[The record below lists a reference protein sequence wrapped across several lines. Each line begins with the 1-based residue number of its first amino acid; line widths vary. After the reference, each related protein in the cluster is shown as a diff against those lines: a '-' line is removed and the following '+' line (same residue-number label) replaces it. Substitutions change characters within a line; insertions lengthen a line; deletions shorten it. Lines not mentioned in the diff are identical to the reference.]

1 LSLAKA
7 LVNSLKFSLT
17 GDNRNVTRKI
27 TQALAILALLFVAA
41 IASILL
47 VVALASP
54 RLPEVKALADYR
66 PKVPLRVMTADGVL
80 IGEFGEE
87 RRSVIRAEQAPADLV
102 NAILA
107 AEDERFFEHVGIDPW
122 GILRSATTNLL
133 TASKA
138 QGASTITMQV
148 ARNFYLSKEKTFTRK
163 LFEVLLAIEIE
174 RKLSKNQILELYLN
188 QIFLGRRAYGF
199 AAASQIYFN
208 KPVQRV
214 SLAEAAMLAGLPK
227 APSAFN
233 PVVNPRR
240 AKVRQEYVL
249 GRMLKLGMITEAE
262 FRRAILENLKVVG
275 RSDDYAVNAAYL
287 AEMVRIQ
294 IYNQFR
300 EEAYNRG
307 LTVFTTV
314 RSHEQ
319 KAAYDA
325 VRSGLINFDRKL
337 GWRGPEARIELPP
350 EAEARQDAIDDVIS
364 DKPDSDRLFTGVV
377 IEVAKDKVV
386 VSRSQ
391 GRQFNITGNGL
402 QFARKGLEANAPQNL
417 RLRPGAVVRIGLM
430 DSGEWEITQLP
441 EVEGAFVA
449 LQSDTGA
456 VRALVGGFDFRRSE
470 FNNVTQAYR
479 QPGSTLKPFVYGAAL
494 EKGFSPATLINDA
507 PVSFDPGETG
517 GESWEPKNYDDKYE
531 GTLTM
536 RQALAKSKNMVSIR
550 ILHRIGPR
558 FGQSYLSRFGFE
570 AERNPPYLTLALG
583 AGGVTPLQMATGYA
597 AFANGGFRVTPYF
610 IDRVIDESGNLL
622 SQTEP
627 ARAEREAPRI
637 IEPEDVFILNS
648 MLQDVIRVGTGRRAL
663 SLGRADLAG
672 KTGTTN
678 DAQDAWFAG
687 YQRNMVA
694 LAWVGYDQPR
704 SLGERETGGGLAL
717 PIWIDFMQE
726 ALKKVPVSTPEM
738 PAGVM
743 RINGEVYTARSAPG
757 VGVSSLGLEDPVTIE
772 ELLLQKGQAGQ
783 TGN

>member
-1 LSLAKA
+1 LQL
-7 LVNSLKFSLT
+7 SLT
-17 GDNRNVTRKI
+17 GDNRNVTQKI
-27 TQALAILALLFVAA
+27 TQALAIFALLFVAA

-87 RRSVIRAEQAPADLV
+87 RRSVIRAEQAPGVLV

-148 ARNFYLSKEKTFTRK
+148 ARNFYLSTEKTFTRK

-262 FRRAILENLKVVG
+262 FRRAILENLKVMG
-275 RSDDYAVNAAYL
+275 RADDYAVNAAYL

-314 RSHEQ
+314 RSYEQ
-319 KAAYDA
+319 RAAYDA
-325 VRSGLINFDRKL
+325 LRSGLLNFDRKL

-350 EAEARQDAIDDVIS
+350 DAEARQDAVDDVIN
-364 DKPDSDRLFTGVV
+364 DKPDSDRLFTAVV
-377 IEVAKDKVV
+377 TEVAKDKVV

-402 QFARKGLEANAPQNL
+402 QFARKGLETDAPQNL

-449 LQSDTGA
+449 LQADTGA
-456 VRALVGGFDFRRSE
+456 VRALVGGFDFQRSE

-517 GESWEPKNYDDKYE
+517 GEPWEPKNYDDKYE
-531 GTLTM
+531 GVLTM

-550 ILHRIGPR
+550 ILNRIGPR

-583 AGGVTPLQMATGYA
+583 AGGVTPMQMATGYA
-597 AFANGGFRVTPYF
+597 AIANGGFRVTPYF

-637 IEPEDVFILNS
+637 IEPQDVFILNS
-648 MLQDVIRVGTGRRAL
+648 MLQDVIRVGTGRKAL

-678 DAQDAWFAG
+678 NAQDAWFAG
-687 YQRNMVA
+687 YQRNMAA

-738 PAGVM
+738 PASVL
-743 RINGEVYTARSAPG
+743 RINGEFYTASSAPG
-757 VGVSSLGLEDPVTIE
+757 VGVSSLGLEDPVTME
-772 ELLLQKGQAGQ
+772 ELLFQKGQTGQ

>member
-1 LSLAKA
+1 M
-7 LVNSLKFSLT
+7 T
-17 GDNRNVTRKI
+17 QKI
-27 TQALAILALLFVAA
+27 TQALAIFALLFVAA

-87 RRSVIRAEQAPADLV
+87 RRSVIRAEQAPGVLV

-148 ARNFYLSKEKTFTRK
+148 ARNFYLSTEKTFTRK

-233 PVVNPRR
+233 AVVNPRR

-262 FRRAILENLKVVG
+262 FRRAILENLKVMG
-275 RSDDYAVNAAYL
+275 RADDYAVNAAYL

-314 RSHEQ
+314 RSYEQ

-325 VRSGLINFDRKL
+325 LRSGLLNFDRKL

-350 EAEARQDAIDDVIS
+350 DAEARQDAVDDVIN
-364 DKPDSDRLFTGVV
+364 DKPDSDRLFTAVV
-377 IEVAKDKVV
+377 TEVAKDKVV

-402 QFARKGLEANAPQNL
+402 QFARKGLETDAPQNL

-449 LQSDTGA
+449 LQADTGA

-517 GESWEPKNYDDKYE
+517 GEPWEPKNYDDKYE
-531 GTLTM
+531 GVLTM

-550 ILHRIGPR
+550 ILNRIGPR

-583 AGGVTPLQMATGYA
+583 AGGVTPMQMATGYA
-597 AFANGGFRVTPYF
+597 AIANGGFRVTPYF

-637 IEPEDVFILNS
+637 IEPQDVFILNS
-648 MLQDVIRVGTGRRAL
+648 MLQDVIRVGTGRKAL

-678 DAQDAWFAG
+678 NAQDAWFAG
-687 YQRNMVA
+687 YQRNMAA

-738 PAGVM
+738 PASVL
-743 RINGEVYTARSAPG
+743 RINGEFYTAGSAPG
-757 VGVSSLGLEDPVTIE
+757 VGVSSLGLEDPVTME
-772 ELLLQKGQAGQ
+772 ELLFQKGQTGQ

>member
-1 LSLAKA
+1 M
-7 LVNSLKFSLT
+7 T
-17 GDNRNVTRKI
+17 QKI
-27 TQALAILALLFVAA
+27 TQALAIATLLFVAG

-87 RRSVIRAEQAPADLV
+87 RRSVIRAEQAPAVLV
-102 NAILA
+102 NAVLA
-107 AEDERFFEHVGIDPW
+107 AEDDRFFEHVGIDPW

-148 ARNFYLSKEKTFTRK
+148 ARNFYLSAEKTFTRK

-262 FRRAILENLKVVG
+262 FRRAILENIKVVG
-275 RSDDYAVNAAYL
+275 RADDYSVNAAYL

-300 EEAYNRG
+300 EEAYSRG

-314 RSHEQ
+314 RSYEQ

-325 VRSGLINFDRKL
+325 LRAGLLSFDRKN
-337 GWRGPEARIELPP
+337 GWRGPEARIDLPP
-350 EAEARQDAIDDVIS
+350 EAETRQDAIDDVIS
-364 DKPDSDRLFTGVV
+364 DRPDSDRIFTAVV

-402 QFARKGLEANAPQNL
+402 QFARKGLETDAPQNL

-449 LQSDTGA
+449 LQADTGA

-517 GESWEPKNYDDKYE
+517 GEPWEPKNYDDRYE
-531 GTLTM
+531 GPLTM

-597 AFANGGFRVTPYF
+597 AIANGGFRVTPYF
-610 IDRVIDESGNLL
+610 IDRVVDESGNLL

-627 ARAEREAPRI
+627 ARADREAPRI
-637 IEPEDVFILNS
+637 IEPQDAFILNS
-648 MLQDVIRVGTGRRAL
+648 MLQDVVRLGTGRKAL
-663 SLGRADLAG
+663 SLGRPDLAG

-687 YQRNMVA
+687 YQRNMAA

-717 PIWIDFMQE
+717 PIWMDFMRE
-726 ALKKVPVSTPEM
+726 ALKKVPVWTPAM
-738 PAGVM
+738 PEGVL
-743 RINGEVYTARSAPG
+743 RINGELYTEKSAPG
-757 VGVSSLGLEDPVTIE
+757 AGVTSLGLEDPVTIE
-772 ELLLQKGQAGQ
+772 ELLFQKNQASQSGQ
-783 TGN
+783 

>member
-1 LSLAKA
+1 MTHKL
-7 LVNSLKFSLT
+7 
-17 GDNRNVTRKI
+17 
-27 TQALAILALLFVAA
+27 TQAIAILALLFVAA
-41 IASILL
+41 IASVLL

-87 RRSVIRAEQAPADLV
+87 RRSVIRTEQAPAVLI

-107 AEDERFFEHVGIDPW
+107 AEDERFFEHVGIDPL

-148 ARNFYLSKEKTFTRK
+148 ARNFYLSAEKTFTRK
-163 LFEVLLAIEIE
+163 LFEILLAIEIE

-199 AAASQIYFN
+199 AAASQIYFS

-262 FRRAILENLKVVG
+262 FRRAILENIKVIG
-275 RSDDYAVNAAYL
+275 QADDYAVNAAYL

-300 EEAYNRG
+300 EEAYSRG

-314 RSHEQ
+314 RSYEQ

-325 VRSGLINFDRKL
+325 LRAGLLSYDRKL
-337 GWRGPEARIELPP
+337 GWRGPEARIDLPSEP
-350 EAEARQDAIDDVIS
+350 EARQDAVDDIIG
-364 DKPDSDRLFTGVV
+364 DRPDSDRLFTSVV

-402 QFARKGLEANAPQNL
+402 QFARNGLEANAPQNL
-417 RLRPGAVVRIGLM
+417 RLQPGAVVRIGLM

-517 GESWEPKNYDDKYE
+517 GEPWEPKNYDDRYE
-531 GTLTM
+531 GPLTM

-558 FGQSYLSRFGFE
+558 YGQSYLSRFGFE

-583 AGGVTPLQMATGYA
+583 AGAVTPLQMATGYA
-597 AFANGGFRVTPYF
+597 AIANGGFRVTPYF
-610 IDRVIDESGNLL
+610 IDRVVDESGNLL

-637 IEPEDVFILNS
+637 IEPQDVFILNS
-648 MLQDVIRVGTGRRAL
+648 MLQDVIRVGTGRKAL
-663 SLGRADLAG
+663 SLGRPDLAG

-687 YQRNMVA
+687 YQRNIAA
-694 LAWVGYDQPR
+694 LAWVGYGQPR

-717 PIWIDFMQE
+717 PIWMDFMRE
-726 ALKKVPVSTPEM
+726 ALKKVPIATPAM
-738 PAGVM
+738 PEGVL
-743 RINGEVYTARSAPG
+743 RINGELYTPGSAPG
-757 VGVSSLGLEDPVTIE
+757 VGVSNLGLEDPVTIE
-772 ELLLQKGQAGQ
+772 ELLFQKGQ
-783 TGN
+783 TGKPGN

>member
-1 LSLAKA
+1 M
-7 LVNSLKFSLT
+7 T
-17 GDNRNVTRKI
+17 QKI
-27 TQALAILALLFVAA
+27 TQALAIFALLFVAA

-87 RRSVIRAEQAPADLV
+87 RRSVIRAEQAPGVLV

-148 ARNFYLSKEKTFTRK
+148 ARNFYLSTEKTFTRK

-262 FRRAILENLKVVG
+262 FRRAILENLKVMG
-275 RSDDYAVNAAYL
+275 RADDYAVNAAYL

-314 RSHEQ
+314 RSYEQ
-319 KAAYDA
+319 RAAYDA
-325 VRSGLINFDRKL
+325 LRSGLLTFDRKL

-350 EAEARQDAIDDVIS
+350 DAEARQDAVDDVIN
-364 DKPDSDRLFTGVV
+364 DKPDSDRLFTAVV
-377 IEVAKDKVV
+377 TEVAKDKVV

-402 QFARKGLEANAPQNL
+402 QFARKGLETDAPQNL

-449 LQSDTGA
+449 LQADTGA

-517 GESWEPKNYDDKYE
+517 GEPWEPKNYDDKYE
-531 GTLTM
+531 GVLTM

-550 ILHRIGPR
+550 ILNRIGPR

-583 AGGVTPLQMATGYA
+583 AGGVTPMQMATGYA
-597 AFANGGFRVTPYF
+597 AIANGGFRVTPYF

-637 IEPEDVFILNS
+637 IEPQDVFILNS
-648 MLQDVIRVGTGRRAL
+648 MLQDVIRVGTGRKAL

-678 DAQDAWFAG
+678 NAQDAWFAG

-738 PAGVM
+738 PASVL
-743 RINGEVYTARSAPG
+743 RINGEFYTASSAPG
-757 VGVSSLGLEDPVTIE
+757 VGVSSLGLEDPVTME
-772 ELLLQKGQAGQ
+772 ELLFQKGQTGQ
-783 TGN
+783 PGN

>member
-1 LSLAKA
+1 M
-7 LVNSLKFSLT
+7 T
-17 GDNRNVTRKI
+17 QEI
-27 TQALAILALLFVAA
+27 TQALAIFALLFVAA

-87 RRSVIRAEQAPADLV
+87 RRSVIRAEQAPGVLV

-148 ARNFYLSKEKTFTRK
+148 ARNFYLSTEKTFTRK

-262 FRRAILENLKVVG
+262 FRRAILENLKVMG
-275 RSDDYAVNAAYL
+275 RADDYAVNAAYL

-314 RSHEQ
+314 RSYEQ
-319 KAAYDA
+319 RAAYDA
-325 VRSGLINFDRKL
+325 LRSGLLNFDRKL

-350 EAEARQDAIDDVIS
+350 DAEARQDAVDDVIN
-364 DKPDSDRLFTGVV
+364 DKPDSDRLFTAVV
-377 IEVAKDKVV
+377 TEVAKDKVV

-402 QFARKGLEANAPQNL
+402 QFARKGLETDAPQNL

-449 LQSDTGA
+449 LQADTGA

-517 GESWEPKNYDDKYE
+517 GEPWEPKNYDDKYE
-531 GTLTM
+531 GVLTM

-550 ILHRIGPR
+550 ILNRIGPR

-583 AGGVTPLQMATGYA
+583 AGGVTPMQMATGYA
-597 AFANGGFRVTPYF
+597 AIANGGFRVTPYF

-637 IEPEDVFILNS
+637 IEPQDVFILNS
-648 MLQDVIRVGTGRRAL
+648 MLQDVIRVGTGRKAL

-678 DAQDAWFAG
+678 NAQDAWFAG
-687 YQRNMVA
+687 YQRNMAA

-738 PAGVM
+738 PASVL
-743 RINGEVYTARSAPG
+743 RINGEFYTASSAPG
-757 VGVSSLGLEDPVTIE
+757 VGVSSLGLEDPVTME
-772 ELLLQKGQAGQ
+772 ELLFQKGQTGQ